1 MWLVFYRKYTCL
13 KLESDQSVS
22 QYLAIGTTAP
32 RLSFNHRPN
41 RNETNTRMQIGKVMG
56 RQVYTNTGKELEMLR
71 RFSER
76 MIDEIYRGKI
86 SLSQANSSSCIG
98 GHSLIMNVPK
108 FMISVKPTTNFSLQ
122 KSLNYNLGKVA
133 RKTLLVNGVKNI

>member
-1 MWLVFYRKYTCL
+1 MINQFPNTWRLAQRQLLSLSTI
-13 KLESDQSVS
+13 DQTETR
-22 QYLAIGTTAP
+22 LA
-32 RLSFNHRPN
+32 
-41 RNETNTRMQIGKVMG
+41 RMQIGKVMG

-98 GHSLIMNVPK
+98 GHSLHNNESAFYINE
-108 FMISVKPTTNFSLQ
+108 
-122 KSLNYNLGKVA
+122 
-133 RKTLLVNGVKNI
+133 